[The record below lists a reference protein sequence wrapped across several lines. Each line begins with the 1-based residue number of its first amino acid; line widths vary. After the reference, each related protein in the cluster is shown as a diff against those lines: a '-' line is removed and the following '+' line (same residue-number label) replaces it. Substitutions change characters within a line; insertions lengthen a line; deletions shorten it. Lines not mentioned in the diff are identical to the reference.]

1 MNLRKAMVFAAT
13 LTAMVVGAVG
23 LAGPAQ
29 AAGSTG
35 KAPSPALM
43 ASGVMIV
50 NNVSGLCVEVAD
62 ASSRRGARI
71 QQWECGTAAHRRWNQ
86 NDLGGG
92 FVQYSNLN
100 SGLCLAA
107 VWGTTNVTQEICSVA
122 DRQQAWRWL
131 PADAF
136 GNLVLANPTPWGD
149 SCLALKPFSWL
160 NGRLIGIADCANT
173 SGQLWHPATD

>member
-1 MNLRKAMVFAAT
+1 MVLAAA
-13 LTAMVVGAVG
+13 LTATVG

-29 AAGSTG
+29 AADRAGQAQS
-35 KAPSPALM
+35 PSLM

-50 NNVSGLCVEVAD
+50 NNVSGKCVEVAD
-62 ASSRRGARI
+62 RSTRRGARI
-71 QQWECGTAAHRRWNQ
+71 QQWTCGTDTHRRWNQ

-107 VWGTTNVTQEICSVA
+107 VWGTTNVTQEICSSE

-136 GNLVLANPTPWGD
+136 GDQVLANPTPWGD

-160 NGRLIGIADCANT
+160 DGRVIGIADCANT
-173 SGQLWHPATD
+173 SAQLWHSETD